1 MSSLFHDQGP
11 RGLERLSSRLHAIRR
26 QRHLQEIKHAVFLEQ
41 ARQQITKQKNAER
54 LAQHAENASR
64 NARAF
69 ATFLGKA
76 DAWAVKN
83 DDEVLAAAETTSE
96 SCSSVEATSTAP
108 VVDDRKPAATQRI
121 DQTDAFDF
129 EAQQHP
135 FMNEKDQSS
144 G

>member
-83 DDEVLAAAETTSE
+83 DDEVLAAAETTNE
-96 SCSSVEATSTAP
+96 SCSSVEETAP

-121 DQTDAFDF
+121 DQTDAF
-129 EAQQHP
+129 ELLTKQHP
-135 FMNEKDQSS
+135 FMNEKYESS